1 MDHSLFYFVLQG
13 LGMTSNFDTL
23 HFHQKAFNKEQS
35 PVTADTMLHL
45 SFLVHF
51 QILTS
56 QVALPCLCN
65 L

>member
-1 MDHSLFYFVLQG
+1 
-13 LGMTSNFDTL
+13 MTSNFDTL
-23 HFHQKAFNKEQS
+23 RFHHKACNKEQS

-45 SFLVHF
+45 SFHMHL

-56 QVALPCLCN
+56 QIALPCLCN